1 MSSLNFQYLKKYK
14 LLTIFLLVIIFIHL
28 VTPMKMVEGL
38 SNKIQNQVLVGVGVD
53 YQLYTYMGNTW
64 DPIKIP
70 KGLAKN
76 PILLAITLGAD
87 GNLYAAGNDFHLY
100 KSSKGGW
107 VKPKQPSATEVIGIA
122 TEGNQLV
129 LVGQDY
135 KLHLYNPSSGTL
147 APMPGET
154 GPVRSVVSFQGDT
167 FGVGKD
173 NKVYKWLN
181 NKWASYDPKA
191 TLICL
196 GVYNDQLMGVGTDK
210 KVYAYGGKPG
220 QWKEIPGNKNT
231 EFLSIYGMEHS
242 VYSKFGFH

>member
-122 TEGNQLV
+122 
-129 LVGQDY
+129 
-135 KLHLYNPSSGTL
+135 S
-147 APMPGET
+147 
-154 GPVRSVVSFQGDT
+154 
-167 FGVGKD
+167 
-173 NKVYKWLN
+173 
-181 NKWASYDPKA
+181 
-191 TLICL
+191 TLIH
-196 GVYNDQLMGVGTDK
+196 DQRSRAA
-210 KVYAYGGKPG
+210 KVPLLHCFGPIFFQLFCRFSY
-220 QWKEIPGNKNT
+220 
-231 EFLSIYGMEHS
+231 FFR
-242 VYSKFGFH
+242 YS

>member
-135 KLHLYNPSSGTL
+135 KLHLYKPSSGTL

-242 VYSKFGFH
+242 VYSKF